1 MMPGIQNKNHKIMLR
16 NRLNEQ
22 PFFIPTGI
30 GGMKTAR
37 IHKRIVE
44 QAPIIY
50 LLEFLKKN

>member
-1 MMPGIQNKNHKIMLR
+1 MIPGIQNKNHKIMLN

-22 PFFIPTGI
+22 PFFTPTGI

-44 QAPIIY
+44 QAPIVIY
-50 LLEFLKKN
+50 LIG